1 MLDHDVLSLI
11 FNDEIDVSHLLE
23 NLNTTLGPVLGL
35 LANFVSCHFSQ
46 VLVLYMDGFPYSN
59 AESWRR
65 TTMCSSVVQ
74 VLIFTKTYGPGYFI
88 YIYIYIYIYII
99 TLITL
104 SGKVLK
110 KKKI

>member
-65 TTMCSSVVQ
+65 TTMCSSVVR
-74 VLIFTKTYGPGYFI
+74 VLIFTKTYGPGY
-88 YIYIYIYIYII
+88 YIYIYIYNNFDY
-99 TLITL
+99 
-104 SGKVLK
+104 SFR
-110 KKKI
+110 